1 MMPIAS
7 HFLDSLGDDSAMAKF
22 VAALSLPRA
31 TRKRR
36 RASER
41 EIGRLVAT
49 LMALHN
55 CKLCAETFLFA
66 NVEKFF
72 FWLDNYLNH
81 LELSFKIIKDK

>member
-36 RASER
+36 RESEGER
-41 EIGRLVAT
+41 NGRLVAT

-72 FWLDNYLNH
+72 LA
-81 LELSFKIIKDK
+81 